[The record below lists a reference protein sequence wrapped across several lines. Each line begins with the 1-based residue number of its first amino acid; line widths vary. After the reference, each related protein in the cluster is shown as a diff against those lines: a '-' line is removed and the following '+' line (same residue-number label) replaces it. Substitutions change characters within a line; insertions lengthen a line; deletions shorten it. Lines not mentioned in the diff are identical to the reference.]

1 MNNETFL
8 RHIAHQ
14 KKHWWFQARKQIIF
28 YIIKQIKF
36 KKKINILDFGAG
48 SGVNTEMLKH
58 FGSVDVFEKNKVA
71 IKNLKK
77 KLNLFLKIGLKKVYF
92 FLSFFNISILPS
104 VELSSTIIIS

>member
-36 KKKINILDFGAG
+36 KKK
-48 SGVNTEMLKH
+48 
-58 FGSVDVFEKNKVA
+58 NK
-71 IKNLKK
+71 
-77 KLNLFLKIGLKKVYF
+77 Y
-92 FLSFFNISILPS
+92 
-104 VELSSTIIIS
+104 T